1 MVRMRKEIMGR
12 LNTAKL
18 PVRFVLTM
26 GLVALALYFA
36 VSFGESLGKALF
48 YVSH

>member
-1 MVRMRKEIMGR
+1 MENTCKEIIGLMSTVSPQTRSMLTVG
-12 LNTAKL
+12 
-18 PVRFVLTM
+18 FV
-26 GLVALALYFA
+26 VLALYFS